1 MLHKRK
7 WSLQILPLAIRAVT
21 IYQYVAI
28 LQYAVAQY
36 TCNTCRTMYCRGQ
49 YIARIAW
56 TRSNLIN
63 INEKRSCLLPQNVNQ
78 LFFFMKTRGVNL
90 LICVCHMTFLHL
102 MSYFLGSSGNYT
114 IQFKFVIIHFHIAI
128 HQYIASILCTISNTQ
143 ICHIV
148 TALISNQFLD
158 R

>member
-1 MLHKRK
+1 M
-7 WSLQILPLAIRAVT
+7 
-21 IYQYVAI
+21 QYDV
-28 LQYAVAQY
+28 L
-36 TCNTCRTMYCRGQ
+36 MYCRGQ

-128 HQYIASILCTISNTQ
+128 HQYIASILCTISNMQ

-148 TALISNQFLD
+148 TALVHSGLITKCFCKNHSIVVAWLSHAIRHQWVVLGGF
-158 R
+158 